1 MPKISALPAA
11 STPDGTE
18 ALVAVQSAA
27 DVAITTDQLATR
39 AISLWTVISA
49 AGSSRTFTGSG
60 NSTQRTIATL
70 DQSTCAITIT
80 LSNNQ
85 AIDLQLVQGSGGSK
99 AATWTGVDQWFT
111 TTGSAPASLV
121 VTAGASDRFYF
132 EKINGTTYGY
142 WLTGPVLDATD
153 LPWTINLE
161 GWAYSASSVAFPSP
175 SVNALYF
182 GNYTQDYTGTQFDWL
197 AWNVLVSPGTWV
209 IKAVYRTTTSSGI
222 LSFKIGGTVVA
233 TIDALGGSTVE
244 NNVTTTSSF
253 TISAV
258 GKVVFTVAIDSKN
271 SGSGG
276 YAGRISQLALIRTA

>member
-99 AATWTGVDQWFT
+99 AATWSGVDRWVT
-111 TTGSAPASLV
+111 TSGSAPSALV
-121 VTAGASDRFYF
+121 TTAGTADRFYF

-142 WLTGPVLDATD
+142 WTTEPVLNGDAS
-153 LPWTINLE
+153 PWIISLD
-161 GWAYSASSVAFPSP
+161 GYAYTASSVSFPSVA
-175 SVNALYF
+175 VNALYV
-182 GNYTQDYTGTQFDWL
+182 GNYAQDYTGTQGDWL
-197 AWNVLVSPGTWV
+197 AWDIVLSPGTWEV
-209 IKAVYRTTTSSGI
+209 VVVYRQSASSGF
-222 LSFKIGGTVVA
+222 LSFQINDVEQVAVDGYNSTLTESVVTKTSTFAVA
-233 TIDALGGSTVE
+233 TLGKIRFKCV
-244 NNVTTTSSF
+244 
-253 TISAV
+253 IPA
-258 GKVVFTVAIDSKN
+258 KN
-271 SGSGG
+271 SSSGG
-276 YAGRISQLALIRTA
+276 YAGRISKITLIRTA